1 VAPIAP
7 DGRQAPMPGRYQRT
21 DGYPGAMNDIH
32 DIPIRSTRTSAE
44 RQRQTY
50 ALIGWPAV
58 RAVVDDFYD
67 RIQWHPTLAQ
77 PFAVVTDWEH
87 HKARLT
93 HFWWISLGGDAYAPY
108 RYRIGEKHAPV
119 GVTHALIDDWLTLF
133 RRTLEDHL
141 PPDLAGLWFERAQRM
156 GDSLRML
163 SDFYQRNP
171 DRFRAG

>member
-1 VAPIAP
+1 MTP
-7 DGRQAPMPGRYQRT
+7 DGRQGPMFGRCQHTYE
-21 DGYPGAMNDIH
+21 YPGAMNEIH
-32 DIPIRSTRTSAE
+32 EIPIRSARTSAE
-44 RQRQTY
+44 RQRQSY
-50 ALIGWPAV
+50 ARIGWPAV
-58 RAVVDDFYD
+58 RAVVDDFYE
-67 RIQWHPTLAQ
+67 RIQRHPTLAQ

-119 GVTHALIDDWLTLF
+119 GVTHALVDDWLSLF
-133 RRTLEDHL
+133 RRTLDDHL
-141 PPDLAGLWFERAQRM
+141 PADLADLWFERAQRM

-171 DRFRAG
+171 ERSRTG